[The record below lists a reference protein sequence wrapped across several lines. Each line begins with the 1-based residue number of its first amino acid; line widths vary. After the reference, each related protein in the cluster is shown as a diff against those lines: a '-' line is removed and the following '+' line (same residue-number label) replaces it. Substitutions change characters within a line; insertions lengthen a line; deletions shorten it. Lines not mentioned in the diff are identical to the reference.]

1 MQKYAAGDD
10 DDIADSDADVGVD
23 DTAFDDDGDT
33 AKSKSQVKREW
44 RALLPLA
51 RDLVALPERQ
61 LRAMPLPEA
70 VMEALALARNL
81 KRGALQ
87 RQLRYCVGLLAR
99 EDHDA
104 AAQALAALRK
114 PLHAEVEAM
123 HEVEAWRE
131 ALIDGDQATLS
142 NLIARFPTLDRQHI
156 NQLIRASQKE
166 RAGHHA
172 PKSARLLFK
181 YLAALRAGG

>member
-1 MQKYAAGDD
+1 MVAQAVNDD
-10 DDIADSDADVGVD
+10 DYDDAE
-23 DTAFDDDGDT
+23 AFDDRDT
-33 AKSKSQVKREW
+33 VKSKSQVKREW

-51 RDLVALPERQ
+51 RDLVALPDRQ
-61 LRAMPLPEA
+61 LRGMPLPES
-70 VMEALALARNL
+70 VMDALAQARTL

-104 AAQALAALRK
+104 VTQAIAALRK
-114 PLHAEVEAM
+114 PRLAEVEAM

-131 ALIDGDQATLS
+131 ALLDGDEATLS
-142 NLIARFPTLDRQHI
+142 DLIARFPDFDRQRV

-181 YLAALRAGG
+181 YLSLLRSES